1 MFNSI
6 FGSGMFGNAGQATS
20 SYNQSYFSSSG
31 QAAQQAQQAYNAAMM
46 QNQQTMTK
54 WMLDGR
60 AYNSSQEFALALYP
74 DDEQARL
81 LFVLKYPT

>member
-1 MFNSI
+1 
-6 FGSGMFGNAGQATS
+6 MFGNAGQSTS
-20 SYNQSYFSSSG
+20 SYIQSYSPTQG
-31 QAAQQAQQAYNAAMM
+31 QLGQLAQQQMSAYNAAMM
-46 QNQQTMTK
+46 QNQQSMTK